1 MNKSSLHF
9 FIIAIL
15 FLTSRIN
22 TQSYT
27 FHFRYEYLS
36 YVPKTGST
44 EDYHN
49 ISIEYATNAFTDI
62 SNSPTFYIIGNQ
74 LSVPADA
81 ILSHKDKTN
90 ILYTK
95 QAYLPG
101 LPTENYKYVRYY
113 PQGGSILKYYVMY
126 DIAYTCSSNV
136 VKYTMKIKYFYCF
149 TTARAFFE
157 NTSATMGSGTGNKL
171 IHNGVELEATLQTI
185 VTTNPGSPNPLKNA
199 IRGQVNSC

>member
-1 MNKSSLHF
+1 MNKTLLYYF
-9 FIIAIL
+9 IAITL
-15 FLTSRIN
+15 FFSSQIN
-22 TQSYT
+22 TQYT
-27 FHFRYEYLS
+27 FGFRYYYLT
-36 YVPKTGST
+36 YEPKTATPT
-44 EDYHN
+44 EDYHT
-49 ISIEYATNAFTDI
+49 ISIEYATNAFSEV
-62 SNSPTFYIIGNQ
+62 SNSPNFYIIGNQ
-74 LSVPADA
+74 ASTPENA

-126 DIAYTCSSNV
+126 DIQYSCSASV

-157 NTSATMGSGTGNKL
+157 NTSTTIGSGTGLKL

-185 VTTNPGSPNPLKNA
+185 TAGASIPALKNA
-199 IRGQVNSC
+199 IMGQVNTC